1 MIDTPQEDQAEES
14 QSKDQAVWETADESA
29 QDVGTAG
36 SAPEGEIIDASART
50 RPRIHDVDAEP
61 EKVGDLEFLGD
72 VPLKLSM
79 VLGESDMT
87 LGEVIALEADSV
99 VQLGKPSGE
108 PIDIYVENQML
119 GKGEVIVLHDK
130 VRVRVL
136 EITRPSR
143 EKAGQETRRPEED
156 A

>member
-1 MIDTPQEDQAEES
+1 
-14 QSKDQAVWETADESA
+14 
-29 QDVGTAG
+29 
-36 SAPEGEIIDASART
+36 
-50 RPRIHDVDAEP
+50 
-61 EKVGDLEFLGD
+61 
-72 VPLKLSM
+72 M
-79 VLGESDMT
+79 VLGETDMT
-87 LGEVIALEADSV
+87 LGEVIALDADSV

-143 EKAGQETRRPEED
+143 ERFEQETRRPEENV
-156 A
+156 